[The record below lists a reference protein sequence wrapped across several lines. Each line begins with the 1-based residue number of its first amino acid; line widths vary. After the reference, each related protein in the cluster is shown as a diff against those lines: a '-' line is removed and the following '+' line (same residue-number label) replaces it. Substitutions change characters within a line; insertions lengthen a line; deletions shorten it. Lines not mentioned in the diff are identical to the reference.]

1 MQKNINNNYIL
12 FLEKGENNILKKIS
26 KFDFVRLSKK
36 NNYKKTEKNM
46 IIYISA
52 FLFVVNHIL
61 DLFYNLTNSFEMNI
75 IQSIEGKDKDFANKT
90 VYFYQ

>member
-1 MQKNINNNYIL
+1 M
-12 FLEKGENNILKKIS
+12 KKIS